1 MTRLNGLEIRSQ
13 VWNFWPRNDL
23 LSTKNKM
30 KRGKCA
36 THLSLLH
43 KRPCFFCGSQKGHK
57 KKPRHLF
64 KRLGK
69 ISSGSAIVSQIP
81 NEYPDQPQTSGATSK
96 YHIEDQSASAALSA
110 TFTFAHV
117 VRPFS

>member
-1 MTRLNGLEIRSQ
+1 MQHI
-13 VWNFWPRNDL
+13 
-23 LSTKNKM
+23 
-30 KRGKCA
+30 
-36 THLSLLH
+36 SLFSI
-43 KRPCFFCGSQKGHK
+43 KDPVFSAEAKKGI

-64 KRLGK
+64 KRLGQ

-96 YHIEDQSASAALSA
+96 YHIEDQSAGAALSA
-110 TFTFAHV
+110 TFTFTHV